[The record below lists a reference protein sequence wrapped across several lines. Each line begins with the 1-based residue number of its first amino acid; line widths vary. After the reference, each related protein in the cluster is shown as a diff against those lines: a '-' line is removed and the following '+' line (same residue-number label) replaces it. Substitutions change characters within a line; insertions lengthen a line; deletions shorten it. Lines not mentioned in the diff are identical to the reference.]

1 MVTSQKFTCG
11 SDGQTRLRFSDIDVE
26 LARAPRRGHG
36 LCRHVVNTRCIV
48 LLWLRPCRVSP
59 VG

>member
-1 MVTSQKFTCG
+1 MDKRVCAPLST
-11 SDGQTRLRFSDIDVE
+11 LDVA
-26 LARAPRRGHG
+26 LLRAPRRGHRR

-59 VG
+59 VGEFGQG